1 MKLTLSIKIVFAST
15 ILVIVLL
22 TSFLGLLLSVTL
34 IHEYA
39 SASSNATYT
48 VEFKISPSESGV
60 ISCYNVKDTNP
71 HYIDVPMNNEK
82 YDFLAGSTLRCQAN
96 SSKGFSFS
104 GWSGAT
110 SSDNNSITIKV
121 LNDTNLVANFKENS
135 IFAYI
140 EFNAPIFFKEY
151 GPTIA
156 ASAAGYFGATI
167 GFKRYRSYRR
177 NKRDAR
183 EERKAALS
191 EFIENEYNEQKGDR
205 QECIRRLNEIQADI
219 NHYFEKGELSEEDYQ
234 QLYNEIISF
243 IKKL

>member
-22 TSFLGLLLSVTL
+22 TCFLGLLLSVTI
-34 IHEYA
+34 IHKHA

-48 VEFKISPSESGV
+48 VEFKISPLESGI

-71 HYIDVPMNNEK
+71 HYLDLPMNNEK

-96 SSKGFSFS
+96 SSKDFSFS
-104 GWSGAT
+104 EWSGAT
-110 SSDNNSITIKV
+110 SSDNNPVTIKV

-140 EFNAPIFFKEY
+140 EVNAPSFFRVY
-151 GPTIA
+151 GLAIA
-156 ASAAGYFGATI
+156 TSAAGYFGATI

-205 QECIRRLNEIQADI
+205 QECIRRLNKIQGDI
-219 NHYFEKGELSEEDYQ
+219 NYYFEKGELSEEDYQ
-234 QLYNEIISF
+234 QLDYEIISF